1 MARSHSSRDVLIAE
15 LREAFGRVVYTHK
28 SHEKEA
34 DINKARDE
42 HVRIAQLVLSVGAS
56 GSTLSTLFADCA
68 ALPYI
73 SAVIA
78 TALAIVTG
86 YAKSFEA
93 AAHASAHSVTA
104 RRLWLV
110 REQYLSLLADV
121 EAEAATLED
130 ARARRDKLQLSLA
143 EIYESAPRTSSK
155 AYGLAQV
162 ALKVNEE
169 LTFSDK
175 EIDMFLPDALRRG
188 DAGQSGATPPTGT
201 GTPGA

>member
-1 MARSHSSRDVLIAE
+1 MARSRSSREVLIAE
-15 LREAFGRVVYTHK
+15 LRESFGRVVYTHK
-28 SHEKEA
+28 AHEKEA
-34 DINKARDE
+34 DINKAKDE
-42 HVRIAQLVLSVGAS
+42 HVRIAQLVLSVAAS
-56 GSTLSTLFADCA
+56 GSTLRTLLADWW
-68 ALPYI
+68 ALPYA
-73 SAVIA
+73 SALIA

-93 AAHASAHSVTA
+93 AEHASAHSVTA

-121 EAEAATLED
+121 EAEATNLDD
-130 ARARRDKLQLSLA
+130 ARVRRDKLQVALA
-143 EIYESAPRTSSK
+143 EIYDSAPRTTSK
-155 AYGLAQV
+155 AYGMAQV

-188 DAGQSGATPPTGT
+188 DSGSTPPPLGGSGEPGT
-201 GTPGA
+201 